1 MCARASKAVLSCT
14 PTRSSAPRQIRRPAR
29 RANTRPRM
37 ADWTREKSG
46 VLSATIRNLERGNMS
61 IRSAEDVRAVF
72 ERGRT
77 AAKIFMKNPLTTV
90 SVKGGEID
98 AIFESQAHL
107 ARALGVYR
115 LRVPRRARKAWQAR
129 H

>member
-1 MCARASKAVLSCT
+1 
-14 PTRSSAPRQIRRPAR
+14 
-29 RANTRPRM
+29 
-37 ADWTREKSG
+37 
-46 VLSATIRNLERGNMS
+46 MS

-129 H
+129 HRKVSPRRCAANAFGGAVFPV